1 MVSPRPPSPNRRDPD
16 TFADRADARF
26 DHDLNIADPELN
38 AVGQAINAH
47 VGYFNGLYSQTSQAK
62 IDAQLASAQAQ
73 SSAQAAQAV
82 GALTNYRG
90 AFVAGTTYQEGRS
103 VSHNGFIWIANVS
116 TATTPSPSTS
126 DWTPII
132 PTCSPMKRD
141 PIFVA
146 DFVAQKYRT
155 LVNGAAQDVTLTN
168 IVSSYTKGGYKPYFD
183 SNGFYREAGPNEY
196 GFAHDPQELT
206 PLGFAAGNNIS
217 NEIYPSEPY
226 HDGTSETYAF
236 GDTTHWAGEFLE
248 IKGVRYDRLVSEP
261 SPISFTPSTTS
272 VPIAFGLHFFDD
284 MTISTGSATLFRI
297 QYKNAEGD
305 VIGDIIA
312 EYSFETK
319 LYTIT
324 GNPSSTSSIRIMD
337 RRITL
342 GHHYLKYQFR
352 PADFGITYSEG
363 DTVEV
368 SIGAI
373 GLFYS
378 AFFLH
383 VSTGIL
389 DTQYIR
395 TTTATRG
402 TDKALLTLNLPT
414 AGLWEYTFYAEFSR
428 CGAEGGTNPIVFTL
442 YSENSPSA
450 SYFRPWMVRGD
461 GWGTVSVVNEMIGY
475 GNVPL
480 SRPKYPLEPIRIAV
494 SFNRNGTAIAAVDG
508 VSTRIQTNS
517 AAARLGSLNRL
528 ALFRSAGAGDSDNYF
543 YKNVKVWNY
552 SASLNELVTL
562 TSGD

>member
-1 MVSPRPPSPNRRDPD
+1 MAINTMITPFPNPAPQYPEQTETVFNINATSQSLHLR
-16 TFADRADARF
+16 TMLSEQNAMAGEMN
-26 DHDLNIADPELN
+26 DLASELN
-38 AVGQAINAH
+38 ATISKANVA
-47 VGYFNGLYSQTSQAK
+47 
-62 IDAQLASAQAQ
+62 LASATENAASAEQ
-73 SSAQAAQAV
+73 SADLAQAV

-116 TATTPSPSTS
+116 TTAIPSPSTS

-155 LVNGAAQDVTLTN
+155 IVNGATQDVTLPD
-168 IVSSYTKGGYKPYFD
+168 IVSSYTKAGYKPYFD

-261 SPISFTPSTTS
+261 PPISFTPSTAS
-272 VPIAFGLHFFDD
+272 AQFVFGLHFFDD
-284 MTISTGSATLFRI
+284 MTINTGSATLFRI

-305 VIGDIIA
+305 VIGDITA

-324 GNPSSTSSIRIMD
+324 GNPSSTPDIRIMD

-352 PADFGITYSEG
+352 PADFDITYAEG
-363 DTVEV
+363 DTAEV

-402 TDKALLTLNLPT
+402 TDRALLTLNLPT
-414 AGLWEYTFYAEFSR
+414 VGLWEYTFYVEFSR

-442 YSENSPSA
+442 YNENSPSA

-461 GWGTVSVVNEMIGY
+461 GWGTVSVINDFVGY
-475 GNVPL
+475 VNVPL

-494 SFNRNGTAIAAVDG
+494 SFNRNGTATAAVDG
-508 VSTRIQTNS
+508 VATRIQ
-517 AAARLGSLNRL
+517 
-528 ALFRSAGAGDSDNYF
+528 
-543 YKNVKVWNY
+543 
-552 SASLNELVTL
+552 
-562 TSGD
+562 